1 MIHMKKALCI
11 VFIVLFFALCL
22 VPIVGLA
29 VNGPSEAAANEAPV
43 AKLRLIKLDG
53 TLNRNFLSDLQTY
66 VSNGFY
72 LRLNLITAW
81 DKLCASAFH
90 TSANEDVLIG
100 LDGWLFYGTA
110 VDGISGANQLT
121 DREIWCCARSLYL
134 MQEYVESQGAV
145 FVFAVPCG
153 KYTLYPEHA
162 PSYVT
167 VAEGSS
173 LTRLTAALEEQ
184 GVSCADLYAAFTAVD
199 EELYWKWDSHWNSKG
214 AALAADVILAAAG
227 MESDYFSGP
236 FTAEENHL
244 GDLYEML
251 YPTGTELEVDYTWSQ
266 GFTFTYTS
274 SFGNYDDVTIQTA
287 NDSGTGSL
295 LMFRDSSGRNL
306 YPYMAQSFA
315 SAWFSRLNNY
325 RLDYIAEQQADVVV
339 IELAE
344 RTLDYLLQYPA
355 VYPAPERDESVLT
368 GAVEI
373 ETILTAAEPDET
385 MENYYQLTGTLSETA
400 LDSPVYIQTSD
411 GTIYEAIPNEGSFT
425 AWLPADTDWETVSV
439 YVFQ

>member
-1 MIHMKKALCI
+1 MKRALCI
-11 VFIVLFFALCL
+11 VFIVLFFAACL
-22 VPIVGLA
+22 VPVVGLA

-53 TLNRNFLSDLQTY
+53 TLNKSFLSDLQTY

-81 DKLCASAFH
+81 DKLCANVFH

-100 LDGWLFYGTA
+100 PDGWLFYGAA
-110 VDGISGANQLT
+110 VDGLSGANQLT

-134 MQEYVESQGAV
+134 MQEYTESQGAV

-173 LTRLTAALEEQ
+173 LTRLTEAMDEQ
-184 GVSCADLYAAFTAVD
+184 GVSYADLYAAFTAVD

-214 AALAADVILAAAG
+214 AALAADTILATAG

-236 FTAEENHL
+236 FTAEETHL

-251 YPTGTELEVDYTWSQ
+251 YPTGTELEADYTWSQ

-274 SFGNYDDVTIQTA
+274 SFGSYDDVTIQTA
-287 NDSGTGSL
+287 NESGTGSL

-315 SAWFSRLNNY
+315 VAMFSRLSSY

-344 RTLDYLLQYPA
+344 RTLDYILEYPA
-355 VYPAPERDESVLT
+355 VYPAPVRDESVLT
-368 GAVEI
+368 GAVKTES
-373 ETILTAAEPDET
+373 TLTAAEAGAT
-385 MENYYQLTGTLSETA
+385 MEGYIQLTGTLPETA
-400 LDSPVYIQTSD
+400 VDSPVYIVTAD
-411 GTIYEAIPNEGSFT
+411 GAVYEAIPNEGSFT
-425 AWLPADTDWETVSV
+425 AWLPEETEWETAAV

>member
-1 MIHMKKALCI
+1 MKRVLCI
-11 VFIVLFFALCL
+11 VFTVLFFSACL
-22 VPIVGLA
+22 IPTVGLA
-29 VNGPSEAAANEAPV
+29 INGPSEAAANEAPV
-43 AKLRLIKLDG
+43 SKLRLIKTNG
-53 TLNRNFLSDLQTY
+53 SINTSFLSDLQTY

-81 DKLCASAFH
+81 DKLCANVFH

-100 LDGWLFYGTA
+100 PDGWLFYGAA

-121 DREIWCCARSLYL
+121 DREIWCSARSLYL
-134 MQEYVESQGAV
+134 MQEYAESQGAA

-162 PSYVT
+162 PDYVT
-167 VAEGSS
+167 VAESS
-173 LTRLTAALEEQ
+173 NLSRLTTVLDEQ
-184 GVSCADLYAAFTAVD
+184 GVNYADLYTAFSAVD
-199 EELYWKWDSHWNSKG
+199 EELYWKWDSHWNGKG
-214 AALAADVILAAAG
+214 AALAADVILASVG

-251 YPTGTELEVDYTWSQ
+251 YPTGTELELDYTWSD

-274 SFGNYDDVTIQTA
+274 SFGNYDDVTIKTA
-287 NDSGTGSL
+287 NEGGAASL

-315 SAWFSRLNNY
+315 TAWFSRLSSY
-325 RLDYIAEQQADVVV
+325 RLDYIAQQQADVVV

-344 RTLDYLLQYPA
+344 RTLDYILEYPA
-355 VYPAPERDESVLT
+355 VYPAPER
-368 GAVEI
+368 
-373 ETILTAAEPDET
+373 
-385 MENYYQLTGTLSETA
+385 
-400 LDSPVYIQTSD
+400 
-411 GTIYEAIPNEGSFT
+411 NEGVLSC
-425 AWLPADTDWETVSV
+425 ASK
-439 YVFQ
+439 